1 MKVMLIG
8 GAGWLGYHGS
18 REWIKRGH
26 PVNILAL
33 LSLAAEF
40 FRLNRT
46 PRRGPEYFLYI
57 FSFSNFLPGIR
68 PGWLFTHP

>member
-18 REWIKRGH
+18 REWIKRVH
-26 PVNILAL
+26 PVSILVL

-40 FRLNRT
+40 FA
-46 PRRGPEYFLYI
+46 
-57 FSFSNFLPGIR
+57 
-68 PGWLFTHP
+68 